1 MSYYVEPSTTSG
13 ITFADVR
20 ELQRA
25 AWYVY
30 QHDHA
35 EWIYRLLV
43 HRFDDHTAE
52 FYKMFTNPV
61 QNPLRRIAQLLSVT
75 YTTPTYRTSGYAATD
90 RAIRR
95 FVRGLDP
102 ALEKAEEY
110 KNATGDAFV
119 IPYWSVAEKCV
130 RFHVVSPSYCD
141 VETDETGGIIAY
153 IYNDKRLLP
162 DGTYQEKDK
171 RGDWGSSQDS
181 GLDVAPIA
189 WFRLDPYSELIWS
202 ANEIK
207 DLVLGT
213 LEIGLSESINNVG
226 EHFRA
231 YKQPFLSGPSDGTAP
246 KRAAAGMR
254 LGQDIILEREIGT
267 VDLADPTN
275 PQYDAIRK
283 KISDLAAT
291 RGISDKTYFAQARIS
306 NAEDAAVFTP
316 ELRNRW
322 RKSIKY
328 QLDPERQLLT
338 AVVGLIN
345 KWNGSDLKI
354 RPDGY
359 VIDYRE
365 PIPELE
371 SPGAALNVLKLGVES
386 GVDSAVEYVMRH
398 DQEVVTRE
406 DAMEKIKMYA
416 EDTAE
421 VNRLY
426 IEHNIPRGE
435 LGKGLTP
442 QENGRIGGQISG
454 EVRGE
459 YDGSGGPPM
468 IPKDN
473 KLDT

>member
-1 MSYYVEPSTTSG
+1 MSYYIEATAKGFYFGTPR
-13 ITFADVR
+13 D
-20 ELQRA
+20 LQAA
-25 AWYVY
+25 AWSIY
-30 QHDHA
+30 QHDHVS
-35 EWIYRLLV
+35 ILYSLINN
-43 HRFDDHTAE
+43 RFDHDTAE
-52 FYKMFTNPV
+52 FYRHFTNPV

-90 RAIRR
+90 RAVRR
-95 FVRGLDP
+95 YVRGLDP

-110 KNATGDAFV
+110 KNATGDSFIV
-119 IPYWSVAEKCV
+119 PYWSEIEKCV
-130 RFHVVSPSYCD
+130 RFHVLNPSLIE
-141 VETDETGGIIAY
+141 VEVDDTGSTKSID
-153 IYNDKRLLP
+153 YNGLRFYQ
-162 DGTYQEKDK
+162 DGRYSTKNKD
-171 RGDWGSSQDS
+171 GEWTAPIDS
-181 GLDVAPIA
+181 GLTVCPIV
-189 WFRLDPYSELIWS
+189 WFRMDPYCGEVWS
-202 ANEIK
+202 VQAVR

-213 LEIGLSESINNVG
+213 LEIGVSEAMNNSG
-226 EHFRA
+226 EHFRS
-231 YKQPFLSGPSDGTAP
+231 YNQTFLKSDMTDGQ
-246 KRAAAGMR
+246 RAAAMKSID
-254 LGQDIILEREIGT
+254 LGPEVMSSREIGT
-267 VDLADPTN
+267 VQLSDPSN

-322 RKSIKY
+322 RKNIKY

-338 AVVGLIN
+338 AVVSLIN
-345 KWNGSDLKI
+345 KWTDTELKI

-359 VIDYRE
+359 LIDYRE

-371 SPGAALNVLKLGVES
+371 SPGAALDVLKKGVES

-398 DQEVVTRE
+398 DQEVVTRD

-426 IEHNIPRGE
+426 IERNIPRGE

-459 YDGSGGPPM
+459 YDGAGGPPM

-473 KLDT
+473 KLNT